1 MIFTNPVVIAV
12 IVLLVLCF
20 LRVNVLLALICAS
33 VVAGLVSGMDI
44 GTTMST
50 FISGCGTAP
59 ETAIAYVLLGG
70 LASTIS
76 YTGVSDIL
84 AVKIAKWI
92 SDKRLAFIFLLA
104 FFACFSQNPI
114 PVYVAFIPILIPPL
128 LLVMN
133 KLKID
138 RRAVACAL
146 GFGLRAPYVTIP
158 AGFGA
163 LYHGILATN
172 ITQNGMEI
180 GELDVWKYTW
190 PLGLSML
197 AGLVFAVLVLYRKPR
212 VYKNIKGVAADLDSV
227 DTTLTY
233 KHWIALLAAIA
244 TMLIQLFTGSL
255 PLGAMVGLSVMFITQ
270 AVKWS
275 DMDKILDGGVS

>member
-1 MIFTNPVVIAV
+1 
-12 IVLLVLCF
+12 
-20 LRVNVLLALICAS
+20 
-33 VVAGLVSGMDI
+33 
-44 GTTMST
+44 MST

-70 LASTIS
+70 LASAIS

-138 RRAVACAL
+138 RRAVACA
-146 GFGLRAPYVTIP
+146 GLRP
-158 AGFGA
+158 ARTLCNHPCGF
-163 LYHGILATN
+163 
-172 ITQNGMEI
+172 
-180 GELDVWKYTW
+180 
-190 PLGLSML
+190 
-197 AGLVFAVLVLYRKPR
+197 
-212 VYKNIKGVAADLDSV
+212 
-227 DTTLTY
+227 
-233 KHWIALLAAIA
+233 
-244 TMLIQLFTGSL
+244 
-255 PLGAMVGLSVMFITQ
+255 
-270 AVKWS
+270 WS
-275 DMDKILDGGVS
+275 FVSRYFGH

>member
-70 LASTIS
+70 LASAIS

-92 SDKRLAFIFLLA
+92 SDKRLAFIFLL
-104 FFACFSQNPI
+104 S
-114 PVYVAFIPILIPPL
+114 
-128 LLVMN
+128 LLVFPRT
-133 KLKID
+133 L
-138 RRAVACAL
+138 
-146 GFGLRAPYVTIP
+146 F
-158 AGFGA
+158 
-163 LYHGILATN
+163 
-172 ITQNGMEI
+172 
-180 GELDVWKYTW
+180 
-190 PLGLSML
+190 LSM
-197 AGLVFAVLVLYRKPR
+197 
-212 VYKNIKGVAADLDSV
+212 
-227 DTTLTY
+227 
-233 KHWIALLAAIA
+233 
-244 TMLIQLFTGSL
+244 
-255 PLGAMVGLSVMFITQ
+255 
-270 AVKWS
+270 
-275 DMDKILDGGVS
+275 